1 LTRNRGKKRFVL
13 VALASVATLVAAY
26 YGVQVVLLGA
36 DGATTRAVA
45 ISVQRQAQIGKQI
58 TGDPY
63 RYFASYA
70 FIDATG
76 IRRDGR
82 QSVARSFYEAMAGQR
97 FAPAVEVRYSRA
109 LPQVNAIDV
118 RALRTAFL
126 LIALLAAGLWAAVLH
141 RVLSQRS
148 AAIAGSPRQAR

>member
-1 LTRNRGKKRFVL
+1 MVRGRLARNRSKRRLVL
-13 VALASVATLVAAY
+13 TALAGVATLVAAY
-26 YGVQVVLLGA
+26 YGVQVALLGA
-36 DGATTRAVA
+36 HGVTTRAVA
-45 ISVQRQAQIGKQI
+45 ISVQRQAQLGKQI

-76 IRRDGR
+76 TRREGR
-82 QSVARSFYEAMAGQR
+82 QSIARSFYEAMAGQR

-126 LIALLAAGLWAAVLH
+126 LVALLAAGLWAAVLH
-141 RVLSQRS
+141 RVLSQR
-148 AAIAGSPRQAR
+148 